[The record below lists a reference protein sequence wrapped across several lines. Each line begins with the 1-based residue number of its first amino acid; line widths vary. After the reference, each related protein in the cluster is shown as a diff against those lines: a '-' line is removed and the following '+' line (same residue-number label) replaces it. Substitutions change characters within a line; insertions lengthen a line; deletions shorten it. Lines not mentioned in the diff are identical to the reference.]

1 MTDNEKIAR
10 FMGYQI
16 LHKKFQVKSYNS
28 SNEYYWA
35 NTEGEVLCNSDGNIV
50 EDYEQEPLESFE
62 DLNFKE
68 WNTLMPVVEKV
79 VKSVDYQYYT
89 VFSEDDLKYFL
100 NGDIK
105 AIHAKIVLFIEM
117 RDEYKKS
124 NT

>member
-1 MTDNEKIAR
+1 
-10 FMGYQI
+10 MGYQI